1 MKIVKMQINNFRGI
15 KESHLFLPGHTV
27 LVGDNNTGKSTVLE
41 AIDLVLGPER
51 LSRRPV
57 INEHDFYAGQYLD
70 NEENPIEIFIEAIII
85 DLSIEQ
91 QRHFRN
97 HLEWWDTVNNLLI
110 DGPPPE
116 ETDRDGV
123 VAALRLGFKGNYDA
137 EEDDFTGATFF
148 MSPKK
153 EDETYDTFGTR
164 DKRLCGFLYLRTL
177 RTGTRALSLERGSL
191 LDIILRLKEL
201 RPQMWENVLEQLRNV
216 SVASDPDIGISDVL
230 ESVQTA
236 VRSLVP
242 IECADAPTMRV
253 SQLTREH
260 LRQILTVFL
269 GTGSLRDD
277 GTEYAAPFHH
287 QGTGT
292 INTLVLSLLS
302 MIAELKQNVIFAM
315 EEPEIAIPPH
325 TQKRIINSI
334 ISKSAQ
340 AIFTSH
346 SPYVLEEFD
355 PSHIVVVNRNNGI
368 LTGTPAQYPPTVKQK
383 MYREEVKRRF
393 CESLLARRVL
403 ITEGRTE
410 YDVFPVA
417 AKRLHELLPDEY
429 TSLEGLGIAI
439 INAETDSQVAPLG
452 DYFRKLGKTVFAVFD
467 KQTEES
473 RTNIISVI
481 DHAFEAPEKGF
492 ENVVVNDASETAL
505 RRYAVFLIDNNEWPT
520 HLYTIKPTPEMAIEE
535 LKTSLKGYF
544 RWAKG
549 SGSAADF
556 LNQCSKDEMPVS
568 IVEVLK
574 EICIISSLANQTE
587 VLDEVA
593 EEVAASES

>member
-1 MKIVKMQINNFRGI
+1 MKIVKLRINNFRGI
-15 KESHLFLPGHTV
+15 KESHLLLPGHTV
-27 LVGDNNTGKSTVLE
+27 LVGDNNTGKSTILE

-51 LSRRPV
+51 LSRRP
-57 INEHDFYAGQYLD
+57 IIDEHDFYRGQYLD
-70 NEENPIEIFIEAIII
+70 NEKNPIDILVEAIII
-85 DLSIEQ
+85 DLSIDQ

-97 HLEWWDTVNNLLI
+97 HLEWWDTVENLLI
-110 DGPPPE
+110 KGPPPE
-116 ETDRDGV
+116 ATDRDGV
-123 VAALRLGFKGNYDA
+123 VAALRLRFKGNYDA
-137 EEDDFTGATFF
+137 EEDDFVGATFF
-148 MSPKK
+148 MSPEK
-153 EDETYDTFGTR
+153 EDGTYDIFGTR

-201 RPQMWENVLEQLRNV
+201 RPQMWENVLEQLRRV

-269 GTGSLRDD
+269 GTGSLCDD
-277 GTEYAAPFHH
+277 GAEYAAPFHH

-403 ITEGRTE
+403 IAEGKTE
-410 YDVFPVA
+410 YDAFPVA
-417 AKRLHELLPDEY
+417 AKRLHELFPDEY
-429 TSLEGLGIAI
+429 TSLEGLGIAM

-467 KQTEES
+467 KQSEES
-473 RTNIISVI
+473 RTNIIAVI

-492 ENVVVNDASETAL
+492 ENVVVNGSSETAL
-505 RRYAVFLIDNNEWPT
+505 RRYAIFLIDNP
-520 HLYTIKPTPEMAIEE
+520 
-535 LKTSLKGYF
+535 
-544 RWAKG
+544 
-549 SGSAADF
+549 
-556 LNQCSKDEMPVS
+556 
-568 IVEVLK
+568 
-574 EICIISSLANQTE
+574 SLA
-587 VLDEVA
+587 
-593 EEVAASES
+593 